1 MESQVSFLKIFY
13 PFNNLIAIISRQ
25 MVIILQII
33 SKNMNFDYDVW
44 ENAAQMFFLTYFFA
58 ESLNIAE
65 LIPHYY

>member
-1 MESQVSFLKIFY
+1 MESQVSFYNFY

-25 MVIILQII
+25 MAMISQII
-33 SKNMNFDYDVW
+33 SKNMNFDDVW
-44 ENAAQMFFLTYFFA
+44 ENASTNVFFTYFFA

>member
-25 MVIILQII
+25 MAMILQII

-44 ENAAQMFFLTYFFA
+44 ENASTNVFFDIFFC
-58 ESLNIAE
+58 
-65 LIPHYY
+65 

>member
-25 MVIILQII
+25 MAMILQII
-33 SKNMNFDYDVW
+33 SKNMNFDHVW
-44 ENAAQMFFLTYFFA
+44 ENASTNVFLTYFFA